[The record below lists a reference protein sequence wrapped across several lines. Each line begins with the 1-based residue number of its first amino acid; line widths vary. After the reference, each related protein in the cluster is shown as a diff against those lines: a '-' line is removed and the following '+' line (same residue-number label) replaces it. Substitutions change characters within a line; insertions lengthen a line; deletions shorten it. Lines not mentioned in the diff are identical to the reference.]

1 MGKRVTI
8 VGDGAMATL
17 CAILL
22 AENGHA
28 VRLWSMF
35 PQAAE
40 ELDRTRENRRFLP
53 GHRLPEAV
61 EVTADEASA
70 LADAEVAIQAVPA
83 QFVRVWWSRL
93 AKHCR
98 PDLPI
103 CSTAKGIENRTL
115 LRPSQVVLE
124 VLGDADP
131 TPRPIAVLS
140 GPSIAPQV
148 ACKLPAT
155 VTVAANQP
163 AFAEQVQAMF
173 HRPYFRVYTNPDLIG
188 VELAG
193 AVKNVV
199 AIAVGIL
206 DGLGAGDNAKASLV
220 TRGLAEITRLGVA
233 MGAKRE
239 TFAGLAGLGDLI
251 TTCTSPQGRNRSF
264 GEAIGRGR
272 SVEQALAATASVI
285 EGVATTA
292 SVVELA
298 GRLRVEMPITQAVHS
313 VLFAG
318 RMPADAIA
326 ELMSRPLK
334 AEG

>member
-1 MGKRVTI
+1 
-8 VGDGAMATL
+8 MATL
-17 CAILL
+17 CAIIL

-28 VRLWSMF
+28 VRLWSAF
-35 PQAAE
+35 PAAAE
-40 ELDRTRENRRFLP
+40 ELARTRENRRFLP
-53 GHRLPEAV
+53 GHPLPQAV
-61 EVTADEASA
+61 EVTADDAAA
-70 LADAEVAIQAVPA
+70 LDGAEVAIQAVPT
-83 QFVRVWWSRL
+83 QFVRHWWSRL
-93 AKHCR
+93 TKYC
-98 PDLPI
+98 PKSLPI

-124 VLGDADP
+124 VLGDANP
-131 TPRPIAVLS
+131 TPRPIAVLT

-148 ACKLPAT
+148 ARRLPAT
-155 VTVAANQP
+155 VTVAANRP
-163 AFAEQVQAMF
+163 GFAEQIQVLF
-173 HRPYFRVYTNPDLIG
+173 NRPYFRVYTNPDLIG
-188 VELAG
+188 VEVAG

-199 AIAVGIL
+199 AIAAGIL

-233 MGAKRE
+233 MGARRE
-239 TFAGLAGLGDLI
+239 TFAGLAGVGDLI

-264 GEAIGRGR
+264 GEAVGRGR
-272 SVEQALAATASVI
+272 SVEQALAATQSVI

-298 GRLRVEMPITQAVHS
+298 ARLGVEMPITQAVHS

-318 RMPADAIA
+318 RSPAEAIA
-326 ELMSRPLK
+326 DLMNRPLK